1 MLKATIELE
10 QKDVNPD
17 DNLEPKL
24 KSPTTES
31 LAQQFFA
38 PLVTFSTNNN
48 NSKASSS
55 LESRK
60 WPLGA
65 INSTTNQTQPQP
77 AEQIPYIKLKRFW
90 NKENGGSYE
99 QEGIGLGRKPGRQA
113 REPSPKRSRFREL
126 LDQRIRSLQVEASQ
140 KLQRKRK
147 HCLSLVSAE
156 RFKENKKQK
165 KSNGFVTQRSSTE
178 EQSDQI
184 IQCSP
189 PVFSEDEND
198 FPSLPADELNVGL
211 GEIFAEE
218 EIEQSFS
225 RSLFDFD
232 SIFAD
237 KTNSNRAAAPRT
249 YPGCFG
255 STSRLSLSKG
265 FHQQQ
270 QQTTSRLKV
279 HDEHRQG
286 RPQSKAAQCAKVVE
300 RSGAGEDDMS
310 IHHQQQQQQ
319 HYHLPC
325 TAASVNS
332 VNTASYHPEVA
343 SSTTTSIL
351 LLAAA
356 AEDSS
361 KMSGHAHYTRSK
373 ITAMQGRINL
383 SSGSDMTVASSLGEL
398 PRSKVSSFQGRVDT
412 GTATELAIAQ
422 SLSEEQQSN
431 ILAASGSAAAP
442 AAVVVNLNS
451 PATSASI
458 VAAAN
463 MNNSLATLCNIGNSC
478 YLNSVLYTLRFAPN
492 FIHNLHHLI
501 EDTDSVYQR
510 LSQNKLKSSSL
521 GRNIPGLHGAS
532 GRSWSSKDLASLGI
546 SSTAT
551 SGTGNSSTYNNQQ
564 QQQAGAGAVNGT
576 TGLPPPSAAPGGIRG
591 EEHLPPKSNRQVVT
605 EQLHELFQNLHR
617 NEAIEAVEPFHAG
630 NILRAVQD
638 VSATFEGNQQQ
649 DAHEFLMCVLDSVRE
664 SCQALIKTITDHP
677 DVLINACPPV
687 SESIETFVPETK
699 SSRTGLFFRRR
710 KESVKSVKPI
720 NGGLGGAGG
729 GGGATLPK
737 TTGGLIMPGGGG
749 DSATVLL
756 GGGGDSQAVANL
768 KNAAL
773 FGKPSTALDAELVR
787 ERVQALGLD
796 FFRDD
801 FEGVTVS
808 KTKCL
813 ACETCT
819 EQKETMIDIAIPIA
833 ASEVSD
839 AAKNPQL
846 FYQNSCIT
854 REYFRGDNK
863 YRCEVC
869 CGYREAIRSIS
880 FEILPRQLILQLK
893 RFNGDMEKINSY
905 IPTPFMLRC
914 FCNTCL
920 PKPDCD
926 KAHIYRLYS
935 VITHVGARMSVGHYI
950 AYTSSLDVHAEFL
963 GCGKDRRRQLFL
975 SGGSIDG
982 GLAGS
987 GAGLSAGGG
996 TAGGKSGSEK
1006 STSGHLKKLFSS
1018 KKASSAGDMSKK
1030 FKNNVVSKLNL
1041 INGIESLGLNN
1052 GTSSASS
1059 GVALGGNQTAPFGS
1073 QPGSNSS
1080 SSNGTP
1086 TSALPNPIPCGGLN
1100 CCGIHLKNS
1109 HLNLYGNNSC
1119 NNNSSTANVNSGS
1132 GSDGGL
1138 TAINGT
1144 LLDGGS
1150 AGDIHT
1156 NCINSSS
1163 LLTTVGGNGLS
1174 TTTSAAAFEQSLSQ
1188 QLWHM
1193 CDDDKIKV
1201 MSQTEFEELLSPN
1214 RRHVITPY
1222 LLFYARYDLV
1232 PRDPTTTSAADG
1244 GGTTT
1249 TTTTISNNKT
1259 AAAAAVSDCC
1269 SADLD

>member
-1 MLKATIELE
+1 MLKATFELE

-17 DNLEPKL
+17 DYLEPTSSVTAESQSQQSSTTTSTP
-24 KSPTTES
+24 KSHFGDQE
-31 LAQQFFA
+31 QNW
-38 PLVTFSTNNN
+38 PLVSRKLPLGTVNNT
-48 NSKASSS
+48 SSS
-55 LESRK
+55 SSSSTQQL
-60 WPLGA
+60 PL
-65 INSTTNQTQPQP
+65 
-77 AEQIPYIKLKRFW
+77 IKLKRRFW
-90 NKENGGSYE
+90 DKENSDFGKEEYTSVE
-99 QEGIGLGRKPGRQA
+99 QEQEVEEEQPVRKRTFK
-113 REPSPKRSRFREL
+113 EVLDERFYNRLKEES
-126 LDQRIRSLQVEASQ
+126 I
-140 KLQRKRK
+140 KKPRKRK
-147 HCLSLVSAE
+147 HCLSLAPTGRQE
-156 RFKENKKQK
+156 KKKKQNN
-165 KSNGFVTQRSSTE
+165 SCDL
-178 EQSDQI
+178 EQL

-189 PVFSEDEND
+189 PVFDDENVEPGVAQNSTD
-198 FPSLPADELNVGL
+198 HSKKEEKQTNVSLSKRSSQPIDWDQVEPFGEPEDSNQVKDEPV
-211 GEIFAEE
+211 IP
-218 EIEQSFS
+218 
-225 RSLFDFD
+225 FDFD
-232 SIFAD
+232 TLFT
-237 KTNSNRAAAPRT
+237 KTTNKCPLRT
-249 YPGCFG
+249 YNGCS
-255 STSRLSLSKG
+255 STRLSLSKN
-265 FHQQQ
+265 FQQQ
-270 QQTTSRLKV
+270 QQPQQVTTKETSNSPDSEKKQ
-279 HDEHRQG
+279 EHHCHSEG
-286 RPQSKAAQCAKVVE
+286 QCAKPKDV
-300 RSGAGEDDMS
+300 GEDDMS
-310 IHHQQQQQQ
+310 IHHQQ

-325 TAASVNS
+325 TSVNS
-332 VNTASYHPEVA
+332 NTASFPEVA
-343 SSTTTSIL
+343 STTSIL

-356 AEDSS
+356 AEESS
-361 KMSGHAHYTRSK
+361 KMSGHAHYTRNKQSS
-373 ITAMQGRINL
+373 MQGRFTL
-383 SSGSDMTVASSLGEL
+383 SAGTDMALAASLNEL
-398 PRSKVSSFQGRVDT
+398 PRSKVNSLQGRVDT

-422 SLSEEQQSN
+422 SLSEEQQN
-431 ILAASGSAAAP
+431 ILAAVSAPVASP
-442 AAVVVNLNS
+442 VVVNLNT
-451 PATSASI
+451 PIQSANI

-463 MNNSLATLCNIGNSC
+463 MHNSLATLCNIGNSC

-521 GRNIPGLHGAS
+521 GRNIPGLHGSNA
-532 GRSWSSKDLASLGI
+532 RSWSSKDLASLGVSTTTNN
-546 SSTAT
+546 SSSSAQSQQ
-551 SGTGNSSTYNNQQ
+551 SGTGT
-564 QQQAGAGAVNGT
+564 GTTVTNGT
-576 TGLPPPSAAPGGIRG
+576 VGGLPMAR
-591 EEHLPPKSNRQVVT
+591 EESLPPKSNRQVVT

-617 NEAIEAVEPFHAG
+617 NEATDALEPYHAG

-687 SESIETFVPETK
+687 PESIETFVPETK
-699 SSRTGLFFRRR
+699 SGTTRYFFRRR
-710 KESVKSVKPI
+710 RDPAKAIKPT
-720 NGGLGGAGG
+720 NG
-729 GGGATLPK
+729 GGGATTLPK
-737 TTGGLIMPGGGG
+737 NAGSILGGGG
-749 DSATVLL
+749 DSAATAA
-756 GGGGDSQAVANL
+756 DQVAHL
-768 KNAAL
+768 KNAL
-773 FGKPSTALDAELVR
+773 FAKSSAALDEQLVR
-787 ERVQALGLD
+787 ERVHALGLD

-833 ASEVSD
+833 ASEVCD

-863 YRCEVC
+863 YRCEEC

-880 FEILPRQLILQLK
+880 FEVLPRQLILQLK

-905 IPTPFMLRC
+905 IPTPFVLRC

-926 KAHIYRLYS
+926 KPHIYRLYS

-982 GLAGS
+982 GGGGGGSSGSLAG
-987 GAGLSAGGG
+987 AGGG
-996 TAGGKSGSEK
+996 NTGKGTSEK
-1006 STSGHLKKLFSS
+1006 SASGHLKKLFSS

-1030 FKNNVVSKLNL
+1030 FKNNVVNKLM
-1041 INGIESLGLNN
+1041 INGIESLNLNN
-1052 GTSSASS
+1052 GTSSSSAHGGSNLAS
-1059 GVALGGNQTAPFGS
+1059 FKS
-1073 QPGSNSS
+1073 QSGSNSP

-1086 TSALPNPIPCGGLN
+1086 TTSLPNRIPCGGLN

-1109 HLNLYGNNSC
+1109 HLNNN
-1119 NNNSSTANVNSGS
+1119 NNNSSSSSNNSMGNVA
-1132 GSDGGL
+1132 GL
-1138 TAINGT
+1138 TVTNGT

-1163 LLTTVGGNGLS
+1163 MLATIGGNGLS
-1174 TTTSAAAFEQSLSQ
+1174 VTTPAAFEQSLSQ

-1193 CDDDKIKV
+1193 CDDDKIKI

-1232 PRDPTTTSAADG
+1232 QGSRQKDSLADCGEPNNYTSECCVDG
-1244 GGTTT
+1244 L
-1249 TTTTISNNKT
+1249 TIN
-1259 AAAAAVSDCC
+1259 D
-1269 SADLD
+1269 

>member
-24 KSPTTES
+24 RSPADS
-31 LAQQFFA
+31 LSPQSFA
-38 PLVTFSTNNN
+38 STATFNR
-48 NSKASSS
+48 KPSSS
-55 LESRK
+55 SSSNSSSSPKSEKL
-60 WPLGA
+60 PLGA
-65 INSTTNQTQPQP
+65 INSTNQTQPQTQ
-77 AEQIPYIKLKRFW
+77 EQVPYIKLKRFW

-99 QEGIGLGRKPGRQA
+99 EEGIIGLGHKRERLG
-113 REPSPKRSRFREL
+113 REPSTKRSRFREL
-126 LDQRIRSLQVEASQ
+126 LSLRIRTFQEEESKKQ
-140 KLQRKRK
+140 QRKRK
-147 HCLSLVSAE
+147 FCLSLVNPDK
-156 RFKENKKQK
+156 FKENKRQK
-165 KSNGFVTQRSSTE
+165 KIDS
-178 EQSDQI
+178 EQPI
-184 IQCSP
+184 ECSP
-189 PVFSEDEND
+189 PVFSEEENES
-198 FPSLPADELNVGL
+198 PPALKSSSRESNELSVGL

-218 EIEQSFS
+218 EVVQTDQIQPLLF
-225 RSLFDFD
+225 SLF
-232 SIFAD
+232 AE
-237 KTNSNRAAAPRT
+237 KTNKCSPRT
-249 YPGCFG
+249 YPGCFN
-255 STSRLSLSKG
+255 SSSRLSLSKS
-265 FHQQQ
+265 FHQRVETENRVRSEVFQ
-270 QQTTSRLKV
+270 
-279 HDEHRQG
+279 
-286 RPQSKAAQCAKVVE
+286 RPQAKAQQCAKVE
-300 RSGAGEDDMS
+300 RSAGEDDMS
-310 IHHQQQQQQ
+310 IHHQQ

-325 TAASVNS
+325 TASVNS
-332 VNTASYHPEVA
+332 NTASYPEVA
-343 SSTTTSIL
+343 SSTTSIL

-356 AEDSS
+356 AEESG
-361 KMSGHAHYTRSK
+361 KMSSHAHYTRSK
-373 ITAMQGRINL
+373 MNAMQGRFSIN
-383 SSGSDMTVASSLGEL
+383 SGTDMAVATSMGEL

-422 SLSEEQQSN
+422 SLSEEQQNN
-431 ILAASGSAAAP
+431 ILAASTATAAP
-442 AAVVVNLNS
+442 SAVVVNLNS

-532 GRSWSSKDLASLGI
+532 GRSWSSKDLVSLGI
-546 SSTAT
+546 SSSGAT
-551 SGTGNSSTYNNQQ
+551 SGTGNFSSSNNQQ
-564 QQQAGAGAVNGT
+564 QQQQQVSAVNGT
-576 TGLPPPSAAPGGIRG
+576 TGLPSATAVAARG
-591 EEHLPPKSNRQVVT
+591 EENLPPKSNRQVVT

-710 KESVKSVKPI
+710 KESVKTVKPV
-720 NGGLGGAGG
+720 NGGLS

-737 TTGGLIMPGGGG
+737 ATSNIMTGGG
-749 DSATVLL
+749 DSPATVAAE
-756 GGGGDSQAVANL
+756 QVANNL
-768 KNAAL
+768 KNAL
-773 FGKPSTALDAELVR
+773 FAKPFAALDAELVR

-920 PKPDCD
+920 QKPDCD

-982 GLAGS
+982 AMGPS
-987 GAGLSAGGG
+987 SAGALGG
-996 TAGGKSGSEK
+996 ATTGGKSGNEK
-1006 STSGHLKKLFSS
+1006 TTSGHLKKLFSS

-1030 FKNNVVSKLNL
+1030 IKNNVVSKLNL

-1052 GTSSASS
+1052 GTAASGTIGSSNA
-1059 GVALGGNQTAPFGS
+1059 APFGS

-1109 HLNLYGNNSC
+1109 HLNLYGH
-1119 NNNSSTANVNSGS
+1119 NSSNSSSTVNANSG
-1132 GSDGGL
+1132 GSEGGGL

-1163 LLTTVGGNGLS
+1163 LLTTVSGSGLS
-1174 TTTSAAAFEQSLSQ
+1174 TTTTAVAFEQSLSQ

-1201 MSQTEFEELLSPN
+1201 MSQADFEELLSPN

-1232 PRDPTTTSAADG
+1232 PRDP
-1244 GGTTT
+1244 
-1249 TTTTISNNKT
+1249 
-1259 AAAAAVSDCC
+1259 AAATTDGSGETNLSKIATSDCC
-1269 SADLD
+1269 TSSVDLD

>member
-1 MLKATIELE
+1 MLKPTLELE

-17 DNLEPKL
+17 DYLEAKANNLQVESQSQQPSAAAL
-24 KSPTTES
+24 TTRSHFRHQEQNLS
-31 LAQQFFA
+31 LASWKLPFGA
-38 PLVTFSTNNN
+38 VNNN
-48 NSKASSS
+48 NSSSS
-55 LESRK
+55 SNNNNNNN
-60 WPLGA
+60 G
-65 INSTTNQTQPQP
+65 STHQFPQ
-77 AEQIPYIKLKRFW
+77 IKLKRRFW
-90 NKENGGSYE
+90 DKENSDFVENATTSLLQE
-99 QEGIGLGRKPGRQA
+99 QEEEEEQPVRKRT
-113 REPSPKRSRFREL
+113 FREL
-126 LDQRIRSLQVEASQ
+126 LDERFHNRQ
-140 KLQRKRK
+140 KEDTKSSKPRKRK
-147 HCLSLVSAE
+147 HCLSLATAE
-156 RFKENKKQK
+156 QFREKKKQK
-165 KSNGFVTQRSSTE
+165 TDNGVS
-178 EQSDQI
+178 EQL

-189 PVFSEDEND
+189 PVF
-198 FPSLPADELNVGL
+198 
-211 GEIFAEE
+211 EE
-218 EIEQSFS
+218 ENTDPKESQELVDQSEVVS
-225 RSLFDFD
+225 Q
-232 SIFAD
+232 
-237 KTNSNRAAAPRT
+237 TNSSSGKRSSQSINWDLVEAFIEEEEEEEQEETTKSTEQQASSFDLDSFIATRTNSCPPRT
-249 YPGCFG
+249 YNGC
-255 STSRLSLSKG
+255 SSSRLSLSKN
-265 FHQQQ
+265 FQQQ
-270 QQTTSRLKV
+270 QAANRESNSNSSVCYRKE
-279 HDEHRQG
+279 EHRHH
-286 RPQSKAAQCAKVVE
+286 REAQCAKPKD
-300 RSGAGEDDMS
+300 AGEDDMS
-310 IHHQQQQQQ
+310 IHHQQ

-325 TAASVNS
+325 TSVNS
-332 VNTASYHPEVA
+332 NTTSFPEVA
-343 SSTTTSIL
+343 STTSIL

-356 AEDSS
+356 AEESS

-373 ITAMQGRINL
+373 PNTMQGRFTLN
-383 SSGSDMTVASSLGEL
+383 SGTDMALAASLNEL
-398 PRSKVSSFQGRVDT
+398 PRSKVNSLQGRVDT

-422 SLSEEQQSN
+422 SLSEEQQN
-431 ILAASGSAAAP
+431 ILAAVSSTPVAAP
-442 AAVVVNLNS
+442 VVVNLNT
-451 PATSASI
+451 PVTSATI

-521 GRNIPGLHGAS
+521 GRNIPGLHGSS
-532 GRSWSSKDLASLGI
+532 GRSWSSKDLASLGVSNTANNSS
-546 SSTAT
+546 SSTT
-551 SGTGNSSTYNNQQ
+551 QSQSGANTA
-564 QQQAGAGAVNGT
+564 AGVTVANGT
-576 TGLPPPSAAPGGIRG
+576 VALPVAR
-591 EEHLPPKSNRQVVT
+591 EENLPPKSNRQVVT

-617 NEAIEAVEPFHAG
+617 NEAIETMEPFHAG

-649 DAHEFLMCVLDSVRE
+649 DAHEFLMCVLDSIRE

-687 SESIETFVPETK
+687 PESIETFVPETK
-699 SSRTGLFFRRR
+699 SSRGNYFFRRR
-710 KESVKSVKPI
+710 RDASKPTKSI
-720 NGGLGGAGG
+720 NGGGGVAS
-729 GGGATLPK
+729 TLPK
-737 TTGGLIMPGGGG
+737 TGGSI
-749 DSATVLL
+749 L
-756 GGGGDSQAVANL
+756 GGGGDGSKTTTTTTTAADQVAHL
-768 KNAAL
+768 KNAL
-773 FGKPSTALDAELVR
+773 FAKPSAALDQQLVR
-787 ERVQALGLD
+787 ERVHALGLD

-880 FEILPRQLILQLK
+880 FEVLPRQLILQLK

-905 IPTPFMLRC
+905 IPTPFVLRC

-920 PKPDCD
+920 PKSDCD
-926 KAHIYRLYS
+926 KPHIYRLYS

-982 GLAGS
+982 GGGGSAGS
-987 GAGLSAGGG
+987 LASTGAGTTGKG
-996 TAGGKSGSEK
+996 TSEK
-1006 STSGHLKKLFSS
+1006 STSGQLKKLFSS
-1018 KKASSAGDMSKK
+1018 KKASSAGDISKK
-1030 FKNNVVSKLNL
+1030 FKNNVVNKLNL
-1041 INGIESLGLNN
+1041 INGIESLNLNN
-1052 GTSSASS
+1052 GTSSGSAH
-1059 GVALGGNQTAPFGS
+1059 GGNNLASFRS
-1073 QPGSNSS
+1073 QSGSNSP

-1086 TSALPNPIPCGGLN
+1086 TASLPNRIPCGGLN

-1109 HLNLYGNNSC
+1109 HLNLYGNNNNNN
-1119 NNNSSTANVNSGS
+1119 NNNSNSSSNNSTGS
-1132 GSDGGL
+1132 AGGL
-1138 TAINGT
+1138 TATNGT

-1163 LLTTVGGNGLS
+1163 LLGTIGGNGIS
-1174 TTTSAAAFEQSLSQ
+1174 ITTPAAFEQSLSQ

-1193 CDDDKIKV
+1193 CDDDKIKI

-1214 RRHVITPY
+1214 RRHVVTPY

-1232 PRDPTTTSAADG
+1232 QGNRPKDTVADCG
-1244 GGTTT
+1244 E
-1249 TTTTISNNKT
+1249 TINYASE
-1259 AAAAAVSDCC
+1259 CC
-1269 SADLD
+1269 VDGLTIND